1 MNDVEGPGP
10 DDPHHIYPEE
20 TGGTTPPVP
29 TTVEPPMSL
38 PARLAGVLLSPG
50 RTFRRILAHPA
61 WAGALGVYLAAT
73 LLAALVYSAK
83 VDWEGMMR
91 AQFEDSVAF
100 KMMSGLMSDEEMDA
114 IEKASL
120 REIDNLGSGGMT
132 LQTTL
137 QTVVGGAVG
146 FQVMGI
152 LFATLFYLMGSLAD
166 LRLGRVYLDGLIS
179 ILVICAFLILGI
191 MVRITF
197 GEDTRSAL
205 PFQAGL
211 NAILFLAL
219 LWLLRRSI
227 ERQAAFRKL
236 MSVYAHGLAVSTVA
250 ALLIVVVVLLRS
262 EPLTAGIDQVI
273 QSNLG
278 ALTGAKDSTFLGVLL
293 SSLDLFRLWQLVVL
307 SIGFAAL
314 TGLSIG
320 TSAAITFLPWG
331 FVTMVRAA
339 LAAVFGG

>member
-1 MNDVEGPGP
+1 
-10 DDPHHIYPEE
+10 
-20 TGGTTPPVP
+20 
-29 TTVEPPMSL
+29 MSL
-38 PARLAGVLLSPG
+38 QARLAGVLISPG
-50 RTFRRILAHPA
+50 QTFRRIVVHPA
-61 WAGALGVYLAAT
+61 WAGAFGVYLAAT
-73 LLAALVYSAK
+73 LLAALVYSVK

-100 KMMSGLMSDEEMDA
+100 RMMAGLLPDEDLDQ

-120 REIDNLGSGGMT
+120 REIENLGAGGMT

-137 QTVVGGAVG
+137 QTVIGGVVG
-146 FQVMGI
+146 FQIMGI
-152 LFATLFYLMGSLAD
+152 LFATLFYLMGALGD
-166 LRLGRVYLDGLIS
+166 LRLGRVYVDGLLS
-179 ILVICAFLILGI
+179 ILVILAFLLIGV
-191 MVRITF
+191 MVRIAF
-197 GEDTRSAL
+197 GDDSRAAL

-211 NAILFLAL
+211 NAIMLFAL

-227 ERQAAFRKL
+227 ERQTAFRKL
-236 MSVYAHGLAVSTVA
+236 MSVYAHGLAISTVA
-250 ALLIVVVVLLRS
+250 ALLIVVVVLLKS
-262 EPLTAGIDQVI
+262 EPLTVGIDQVV

-278 ALTGAKDSTFLGVLL
+278 ALTGAKEATFLGVLL
-293 SSLDLFRLWQLVVL
+293 SSLDLFRLWQLVIL